1 MENLIIYAFFFL
13 TNRIRNGRIHGE
25 KNSNEE
31 KPLREDSGKYESCEG
46 TARPTRDAR
55 RSR

>member
-1 MENLIIYAFFFL
+1 MENLIIYAFFL